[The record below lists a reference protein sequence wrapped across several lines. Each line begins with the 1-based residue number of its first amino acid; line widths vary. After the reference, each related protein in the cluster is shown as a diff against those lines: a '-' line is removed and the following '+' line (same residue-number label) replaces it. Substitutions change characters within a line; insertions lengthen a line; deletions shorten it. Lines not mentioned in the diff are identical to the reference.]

1 MNEEI
6 AKEYIALIPILFGS
20 FSDLNK
26 DSVELSHLQNHVI
39 EYLYMQQRALNL
51 KEISVGLGIIKQQ
64 LTNIISDL
72 EAGGYLMKEPDPK
85 DRRAVLISLTSLGK
99 EIEEKKWVKIYQKFN
114 ENLTKLNDEEKIDLK
129 YALHKVNVLLKKME
143 DIE

>member
-1 MNEEI
+1 
-6 AKEYIALIPILFGS
+6 
-20 FSDLNK
+20 
-26 DSVELSHLQNHVI
+26 
-39 EYLYMQQRALNL
+39 
-51 KEISVGLGIIKQQ
+51 IKQQ

-99 EIEEKKWVKIYQKFN
+99 EIEEKKWVKIYQNFN

-129 YALHKVNVLLKKME
+129 YALHKVNVLLKKM
-143 DIE
+143 